1 MIIACTACPAQY
13 SIADAKIRGRKVRI
27 TCKHCGAGI
36 VVDATS
42 ASTAARVGDGLSFRA
57 LERPAPSPS
66 PDADGEAT
74 RLAGKG
80 QVPSVQDAPTVSR
93 AVAPETLQAEQQSGK
108 ATLPPP
114 TQAPPPPPDAVDNT
128 VIASPQAIRK
138 SLHSLPPQPSAEVK
152 TLLSASHP
160 DVRGGRR
167 VVWPLLVT
175 TTAVLLALWALLER
189 R

>member
-1 MIIACTACPAQY
+1 TKQANSASYGALARGTKLRAALRIRWDSTGVVIIACTACPAQY

-93 AVAPETLQAEQQSGK
+93 AVAP
-108 ATLPPP
+108 
-114 TQAPPPPPDAVDNT
+114 
-128 VIASPQAIRK
+128 
-138 SLHSLPPQPSAEVK
+138 
-152 TLLSASHP
+152 
-160 DVRGGRR
+160 
-167 VVWPLLVT
+167 
-175 TTAVLLALWALLER
+175 
-189 R
+189 